1 MKKIVGLLILLPLL
15 PAFLRA
21 QDSVQ
26 LTLAHATEET
36 LKNNREIT
44 LANLDQQ
51 IAAAKY
57 NQTNVVFLPNINL
70 SYTAFATNNPLNAF
84 GFKLQQQSIAA
95 SDFNP
100 QLLNNPAA
108 TQNYMTKA
116 EWNQPIINMDMI
128 AMRKAAH
135 TQVDVYA
142 YKTKR
147 TKEYLTFEVQKAYS
161 QLQVAHQAVSVLT
174 EALQTVKTI
183 YKSTNDYFEKGLLQK
198 SDLLQVQ
205 VQLTTTESKLAEAK
219 SNVKNASDYLSLLM
233 GSKSRVIYS
242 TTALEKLIE
251 GEAKEV
257 QVPANRSDF
266 QAMQSALNA
275 QNQMLNSGK
284 YSYLPKLNAFVN
296 YFINDNSAFGFK
308 SDSYLAGAQ
317 LSWNIFNGTSVRNK
331 VSEYKSERNKIEQ
344 QLSYQKEQAQLELDK
359 TNRQQQDAAFAIH
372 QQETAVAQ
380 TSEALRIM
388 KDRYEQGLVS
398 TNDLLQAQTL
408 LSQQKLYQAQAIM
421 QYNVTSAYR
430 EFLTTSTEK

>member
-1 MKKIVGLLILLPLL
+1 MKKNISTIILISILSSL
-15 PAFLRA
+15 AQA
-21 QDSVQ
+21 QDSLQ

-36 LKNNREIT
+36 LKNNREIA

-57 NQTNVVFLPNINL
+57 NQTNAVFLPQINL
-70 SYTAFATNNPLNAF
+70 SYTAFTTNNPLNAF

-100 QLLNNPAA
+100 QLLNNPSA
-108 TQNYMTKA
+108 TQNYMAKA

-128 AMRKAAH
+128 AMRKAVH

-147 TKEYLTFEVQKAYS
+147 TQEYLTFEVQRAYA
-161 QLQVAHQAVSVLT
+161 QLQVAHQAVAVLT

-183 YKSTNDYFEKGLLQK
+183 YKSTNDYFEKGRIQK

-233 GSKSRVIYS
+233 GSKTGAIYS
-242 TTALEKLIE
+242 TPALEKINE
-251 GEAKEV
+251 REITEA

-266 QAMQSALNA
+266 QALQSALQA
-275 QNQMLNSGK
+275 QDQMLNSGK
-284 YSYLPKLNAFVN
+284 FSYLPKLNAFAN
-296 YFINDNSAFGFK
+296 YFLNDNSALGFK
-308 SDSYLAGAQ
+308 SNSYLAGAQ
-317 LSWNIFNGTSVRNK
+317 LSWNIFNGTSIRNK

-344 QLSYQKEQAQLELDK
+344 QLTYQKEQAQLELDK
-359 TNRQQQDAAFAIH
+359 TNRQQQDAAFAIR
-372 QQETAVAQ
+372 QQETAVAHA
-380 TSEALRIM
+380 TEALRIM

-408 LSQQKLYQAQAIM
+408 LSQQKLFQAQAIM

-430 EFLTTSTEK
+430 EFLTTTSEK